1 MPHLLLLLLAAAA
14 LAGCASVS
22 VFGIVGDRDD
32 LYTGT
37 ATGHLDRS
45 GTIELKNAKGNR
57 CSGDFAYYRGV
68 LEGRG
73 IIGCDDGQRATIQF
87 TGLSSM
93 SGYGTGISSNGGPVS
108 FTYGMD
114 RAQSA
119 RYLGFRGAGAA
130 GAAAAAPGATP
141 PPAGAATRVGTG
153 TGFYINRQ
161 GHVLTNAHVV
171 DKCRELTVSR
181 QGSAPIPASLVKADA
196 SNDLAVLIAAPSP
209 AVATFRAGRP
219 VRAGE
224 AVVAY
229 GFPLTGMLS
238 SGGIVTNGSVS
249 ALAGLGDDS
258 RYLQISAPVQ
268 AGNSGG
274 PLLDSSGNV
283 VGIVTSSI
291 RDSAVARRTGA
302 IPQNINFALKAD
314 VARTF
319 LESAGVPIETSGGGR
334 DLSVADI
341 GDKARAFSVFI
352 DCKR

>member
-22 VFGIVGDRDD
+22 VFGIVGDEDD
-32 LYTGT
+32 LYTGS
-37 ATGHLDRS
+37 ATGYLDRS

-57 CSGDFAYYRGV
+57 CSGDFAYGV
-68 LEGRG
+68 GLTGRG
-73 IIGCDDGQRATIQF
+73 LIACDDGQRAVISF

-93 SGYGTGISSNGGPVS
+93 SGFGSGTSSTGRQVA
-108 FTYGMD
+108 FTYGLS
-114 RAQSA
+114 REQSA
-119 RYLGFRGAGAA
+119 RYLGFKATGAT
-130 GAAAAAPGATP
+130 AAAPGA
-141 PPAGAATRVGTG
+141 PPAAATRAGTG
-153 TGFYINRQ
+153 TGFHINRQ

-171 DKCRELTVSR
+171 AKCRELTVSR
-181 QGSAPIPASLVKADA
+181 QGSAPTAASLVKADA
-196 SNDLAVLIAAPSP
+196 SNDLAVLIATPSP
-209 AVATFRAGRP
+209 AVAAFRAGRP

-224 AVVAY
+224 TVVAF

-249 ALAGLGDDS
+249 ALSGLGDDS
-258 RYLQISAPVQ
+258 RYLQISAPIQ

-319 LESAGVPIETSGGGR
+319 LEAAGVPIETSSGGR

-341 GDKARAFSVFI
+341 GEKARAFSVFI